1 MGNTS
6 SNWCNMAT
14 KNRANVVKVKVKGI
28 RMIVDTDTNE
38 VREASNW
45 DRVTRFAHKN
55 EHGFYISDY
64 LKAEKEVP
72 TDDDRFAIC
81 WEE

>member
-1 MGNTS
+1 
-6 SNWCNMAT
+6 MAT
-14 KNRANVVKVKVKGI
+14 KNRANVVKAKVKGI

-38 VREASNW
+38 VLEANDW
-45 DRVTRFAHKN
+45 GRVSRFAHKQ

-64 LKAEKEVP
+64 LKAEKELP
-72 TDDDRFAIC
+72 DDADRFAIC